1 MNKKFVSD
9 YYFKDDIWK
18 IFMIDK
24 DESINYFNMSN
35 KNNIDEKELN
45 LPRVTGI
52 SNNCMNK
59 MLYSMMNEH
68 CIEFLNVY
76 DNKFYEV
83 YKCIF
88 NYRDCPVILNY
99 CNEKEPFIVVQTS
112 VYMDFMYIFYINK
125 KEVIKITYSPR
136 DQLYYF
142 DDILN
147 SIYWVNNNNINTYV
161 KNFKRYI
168 FFGFNFN
175 VGHHLWNEVSGLYYF
190 LENKNYHDKIDGI
203 IIGPYDAFNIESVL
217 KKKYNFNILK
227 FTDIFEVCHHFNFKN
242 LTNIFPI
249 FLNSCY
255 IDKNVKNLLDD
266 VNDNINSTTNDD
278 DNINSTTNDDDN
290 INSTTNDHDNILE
303 ISIDIRTYRRQLINQ
318 DIFYT
323 KLIKKI
329 IDDYNKYIIKINFI
343 GVFQT
348 NCNSIEIIIPD
359 CNTKKEYIEQ
369 KKIVENIIQNFNEN
383 KNIIFKNLI
392 GEHFFNIKN
401 ETINSKLFIGVFG
414 TCSSNL
420 LAWIYDVKQIIF
432 GPREAYMWKHI
443 SHDTLQKYNI
453 IMSPKEY
460 ILTDNGIQ
468 EPFDIDFDLFYSFF
482 VKELNNIL
490 LTVPN

>member
-24 DESINYFNMSN
+24 DESINYFNISN
-35 KNNIDEKELN
+35 KNNIDEKVLN
-45 LPRVTGI
+45 LSRVTDT
-52 SNNCMNK
+52 NK
-59 MLYSMMNEH
+59 MLYSMMNDH
-68 CIEFLNVY
+68 CIDFLNVY

-88 NYRDCPVILNY
+88 NYRDSPVILNY
-99 CNEKEPFIVVQTS
+99 CNEKEPFIVVQAS
-112 VYMDFMYIFYINK
+112 VYMEFMYIFYINK
-125 KEVIKITYSPR
+125 KEVIKISASPR
-136 DQLYYF
+136 DQMYYF

-147 SIYWVNNNNINTYV
+147 TIYWVNNNNINTYV
-161 KNFKRYI
+161 KNFKKYV
-168 FFGFNFN
+168 FFGFNMN
-175 VGHHLWNEVSGLYYF
+175 IGHHLWNEVSGLFYF

-227 FTDIFEVCHHFNFKN
+227 FTDIFGDCRHFGFKN

-249 FLNSCY
+249 VLNSLY

-266 VNDNINSTTNDD
+266 INDNINSTTNED
-278 DNINSTTNDDDN
+278 
-290 INSTTNDHDNILE
+290 DNILE

-323 KLIKKI
+323 KLIQNL
-329 IDDYNKYIIKINFI
+329 IDNYSNYLVKINII
-343 GVFQT
+343 GVFET
-348 NCNSIEIIIPD
+348 NVTYITTDNI
-359 CNTKKEYIEQ
+359 EYIEQ
-369 KKIVENIIQNFNEN
+369 NKIANNIIQNFNEN

-392 GEHFFNIKN
+392 GEHFFYIKN

-432 GPREAYMWKHI
+432 GPHKAYQWKHI

-453 IMSPKEY
+453 IMSPEEY
-460 ILTDNGIQ
+460 ILTDNGLQ